1 MEIADGRIFFTKVS
15 AVQSTDED
23 ELEIRFSNTD
33 RNHTESDDNDGRDD
47 SVPTYTVEEAVEKLG
62 VGWFQF
68 RLWAIT
74 GLFSA
79 ADACEMMLLAV
90 LSPTVR
96 CEWGL
101 SQPKVALIT
110 TVVFVGM
117 GTMAPMWGVMADKY
131 GRRNIMLLVSFGVWY
146 FGLLT
151 SFSPSYVWILILRC
165 LVGAGMAG
173 MPQGFTLLTEY
184 LPQKYRAKILIFGSV
199 CWASGT
205 MFEICLAAIVI
216 PRLGWRWLLIL
227 SSIPCLLIIVLFKF
241 LPPSARFLVGAG
253 RKKEAMKIL
262 QQIAKINKSKMPE
275 GELVQETEEDRGHPK
290 LLISPAYRRTTIQVW
305 ILWFG
310 TALTYYGMVLA
321 SAEILQLHNTKESGG
336 DACRCNLLKTDDYIS
351 MILSTL
357 GEFISLPINMFL
369 IDVIGRRY
377 TGSINFLGCT
387 IFFLLLQFHVS
398 QEVLTIFIFMVRG
411 FSTGIFNF
419 VYIYTSEVYPTT
431 IRASGL
437 GTSSAFARIGA
448 MITPFLAQVL
458 LDASLTAA
466 VWVYG
471 MICLMCAIVAAC
483 LPIETKGRSLPQTVT

>member
-1 MEIADGRIFFTKVS
+1 MELADGRIFFTKISGNHSEEDNYNVDITTL
-15 AVQSTDED
+15 TDDADFKE
-23 ELEIRFSNTD
+23 E
-33 RNHTESDDNDGRDD
+33 DDNDDE
-47 SVPTYTVEEAVEKLG
+47 TYTVEEAVEKLG
-62 VGWFQF
+62 IGWFQF
-68 RLWAIT
+68 RLWSIT

-90 LSPTVR
+90 LSPVVR

-101 SQPKVALIT
+101 TQAQVALIT

-117 GTMAPMWGVMADKY
+117 GTMSPFWGMIADKY
-131 GRRNIMLLVSFGVWY
+131 GRRNILLLASWLVWY

-151 SFSPSYVWILILRC
+151 SFSPSYAWILILRG
-165 LVGAGMAG
+165 LVGGGIAG
-173 MPQGFTLLTEY
+173 MPHGFTLLTEY
-184 LPQKYRAKILIFGSV
+184 LPKKYRAKILIFGSV

-205 MFEICLAAIVI
+205 MFEICLAAIII

-227 SSIPCLLIIVLFKF
+227 SSVPCLVIIILFRF

-253 RKKEAMKIL
+253 RKREALKVLETMSRL
-262 QQIAKINKSKMPE
+262 NKSKLPD
-275 GELVQETEEDRGHPK
+275 GELVPETQEERGNLK
-290 LLISPAYRRTTIQVW
+290 LLFSSSYKRTTIQMW
-305 ILWFG
+305 FLWFG

-336 DACRCNLLKTDDYIS
+336 EACKCNLLKNDDYAS
-351 MILSTL
+351 MIVSTL
-357 GEFISLPINMFL
+357 GEFISLPLNMLL
-369 IDVIGRRY
+369 IDLIGRRF
-377 TGSINFLGCT
+377 TGAVNFMGCT
-387 IFFLLLQFHVS
+387 VFFLLIQFHVS
-398 QEVLTIFIFMVRG
+398 QELLTFFIFMVRG

-419 VYIYTSEVYPTT
+419 VYIYTSEVYPTS

-437 GTSSAFARIGA
+437 GTCSACARIGA

-471 MICLMCAIVAAC
+471 TICLCCAITAAL
-483 LPIETKGRSLPQTVT
+483 LPIETKGRALRQVVS